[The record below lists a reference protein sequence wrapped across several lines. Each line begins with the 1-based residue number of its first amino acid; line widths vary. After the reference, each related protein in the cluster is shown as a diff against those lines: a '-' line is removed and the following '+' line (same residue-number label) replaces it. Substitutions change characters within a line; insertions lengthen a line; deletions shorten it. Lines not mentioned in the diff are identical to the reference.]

1 MSRRAR
7 SKWAL
12 AKGRD
17 TSYSGQF
24 AGRLCEML
32 ESPAYRVLSLAAHR
46 VLSRLEVELMHHGGN
61 ENGRLTVTF
70 RQFEDYGVPKHSIA
84 AALRELVALG
94 FIEITERGC
103 AGNAGYGKA
112 NQYRLT
118 FRPAEGFPAD
128 GSHEWRRVNMAK
140 DAVRIQKEAR
150 RSPPMNV
157 IKRGGDRV
165 QKIKP
170 HPPLHGVNS
179 PHVSS
184 PIHPMKSGVNGPNS
198 HPMKSG
204 ALSRSRSQA
213 SAAPAAAGDDRHA
226 G

>member
-1 MSRRAR
+1 
-7 SKWAL
+7 
-12 AKGRD
+12 
-17 TSYSGQF
+17 
-24 AGRLCEML
+24 
-32 ESPAYRVLSLAAHR
+32 

-128 GSHEWRRVNMAK
+128 GSHEWRLRTPSVS
-140 DAVRIQKEAR
+140 R
-150 RSPPMNV
+150 RRP
-157 IKRGGDRV
+157 GDHR
-165 QKIKP
+165 
-170 HPPLHGVNS
+170 
-179 PHVSS
+179 
-184 PIHPMKSGVNGPNS
+184 
-198 HPMKSG
+198 
-204 ALSRSRSQA
+204 R
-213 SAAPAAAGDDRHA
+213 
-226 G
+226 